1 MEQGRLIVRNATKG
15 MSAAGGLS
23 LALLMT
29 STALSQTAAP
39 PAEPDRAA
47 AQLEEIIVTAD
58 RKNSYSADLVQAG
71 SFRGARQLDTPL
83 TVAVIPQEVLNSQQA
98 QGLLDALR
106 NTAGVTSSQ
115 TSPTVYNNLAIRGI
129 NVENRGNYRLNGSL
143 PIINLVDLP
152 LEDKDRVEALKGA
165 SALYYGFTTPSGVIN
180 LTMKRPTPQPY
191 LATTVTY
198 NNHGALGGA
207 IDAGGTAGMFGARI
221 NAVLASVDTG
231 IDVTRGKRSLL
242 SGAFDFKPTDDL
254 TFSLDA
260 ERIYKNVG
268 EPGVYR
274 FVQPASTAANPFPA
288 ITLPR
293 LLDAST
299 NFAPDWAYNRS
310 AATNVLAHAAW
321 KINDAWALT
330 VDAGT
335 SKVNRDRRFT
345 SFRPDNI
352 VTGEGRIN
360 VGLQKA
366 SFKNENVRAELAGTF
381 YTGPLLHEVLIG
393 SSKNVRDQFN
403 PTSININCL
412 GTVPTGTVAQFP
424 TTCAYNIYSP
434 RVIPETPLQIVSA
447 PINRIEDIGYYAF
460 DRIKVGEWLS
470 LLAGIRRSDYTES
483 NHTTGAVTFQDK
495 PTSYSVGAVVK
506 PKSWVSLYATYIE
519 GLETT
524 PGAPTTA
531 VNAGAQLPATSSKQK
546 EGGIKIEPK
555 KGLLF
560 QAAYFDIERGST
572 YVNGANVYVQDG
584 RARYKGA
591 ELSLTGEVTSD
602 LSLYGSALFLDATQ
616 SEAAPATTSS
626 AGVYSPTVQ
635 GKRIENTPK
644 RTFSLAGEY
653 RLGQWV
659 KGLSVTAGAYY
670 TGNRAINPL
679 NQAFIPSYTLY
690 DLGVA
695 YRTDVLEHPTTIRL
709 NAQNIFNKKYWASTG
724 GLLLSQGAPGV
735 VKLSIS
741 TEF

>member
-1 MEQGRLIVRNATKG
+1 MRSTYMG
-15 MSAAGGLS
+15 MSAVGGVS
-23 LALLMT
+23 LALMMT
-29 STALSQTAAP
+29 TTALSQTAP
-39 PAEPDRAA
+39 PPVDPANRTAE
-47 AQLEEIIVTAD
+47 LEEIVVTAD

-83 TVAVIPQEVLNSQQA
+83 TIAVIPQEVLQSQQA

-143 PIINLVDLP
+143 PIINLIDLP

-180 LTMKRPTPQPY
+180 MTMKRPTPEPY

-198 NNHGALGGA
+198 NTHGALGGA
-207 IDAGGTAGMFGARI
+207 VDAGGTAGKFGARV
-221 NAVLASVDTG
+221 NGVLASVDSG
-231 IDVTRGKRSLL
+231 IDKTHGKRSLI

-260 ERIYKNVG
+260 EHIYKNVG

-274 FVQPASTAANPFPA
+274 FTQPPSTAADPYPA
-288 ITLPR
+288 ITLPK
-293 LLDAST
+293 LMDASD
-299 NFAPDWAYNRS
+299 NFAPDWAYNRTR
-310 AATNVLAHAAW
+310 ATNLLAHANW
-321 KINDAWALT
+321 KINDAWSAT

-335 SKVNRDRRFT
+335 SKVHRERRFT

-352 VTGEGRIN
+352 VTGDGRLN
-360 VGLQKA
+360 VGLQSA
-366 SFKNENVRAELAGTF
+366 DFKNENIRGEIAGAF
-381 YTGPLLHEVLIG
+381 YTGPFLHEVMFGAARNI
-393 SSKNVRDQFN
+393 RDQVN

-412 GTVPTGTVAQFP
+412 GTVPAGTVGQFP
-424 TTCAYNIYSP
+424 ATCAYNIYNP
-434 RVIPETPLQIVSA
+434 RPIPETPLQIVNS
-447 PINRIEDIGYYAF
+447 PVSRIEDIGYYAF
-460 DRIKVGEWLS
+460 DRIKFGEWLQ
-470 LLAGIRRSDYTES
+470 LLAGIRKSDYTES
-483 NHTTGAVTFQDK
+483 NHTTGVVTFQDK
-495 PTSYSVGAVVK
+495 PVSYSVGAVIK
-506 PKSWVSLYATYIE
+506 PKSWISLYGTYIE

-531 VNAGAQLPATSSKQK
+531 VNAGAQLPATTSKQK

-584 RARYKGA
+584 RARYQGA
-591 ELSLTGEVTSD
+591 EFSLTGEVTRD
-602 LSLYGSALFLDATQ
+602 LSVYASALFLDAKQ
-616 SEAAPATTSS
+616 ESGAPSTTV
-626 AGVYSPTVQ
+626 GTTFSPTIV
-635 GKRIENTPK
+635 GRRIENTPK
-644 RTFSLAGEY
+644 KTFSVAGEY
-653 RLGQWV
+653 RLSQWV
-659 KGLSVTAGAYY
+659 DGLSITAAAYY
-670 TGNRAINPL
+670 TGDRAINAL
-679 NQAFIPSYTLY
+679 NQAFVPSYTLY

-695 YRTDVLEHPTTIRL
+695 YRTDVYDHPTTIRI
-709 NAQNIFNKKYWASTG
+709 NAQNIANKKYWASTG

-735 VKLSIS
+735 VKVSIS
-741 TEF
+741 SVF